1 MIWQPNNTATLKT
14 NILNF
19 LQKLSNEKCE
29 LLVRYTEGVEYIK
42 LVMVDG
48 KVQGG
53 VFIGDTDLEETM
65 ENLILNQIDV
75 GFLGESLLDPD
86 VDIEDYFD

>member
-1 MIWQPNNTATLKT
+1 M
-14 NILNF
+14 
-19 LQKLSNEKCE
+19 
-29 LLVRYTEGVEYIK
+29 LVRYTEGVEYIK